1 MTKPLPGNPY
11 RRLLVPVYVPSF
23 LMAVSHD
30 ALLVLLPLYI
40 LESGLGAAFAAFVIG
55 LRGIGVLVF
64 DIPAGKLVTRFGE
77 RVVLLLGLSATV
89 AGFLVLAA
97 SVSPLSISAAA
108 VLFGIGFASWML
120 GRQSYIAA
128 TCEPGETGRAIAVMA
143 GIQRGGAFIGPLF
156 GGLTA
161 QFAGY
166 GTAFIICAVLA
177 VLAGIVVY
185 HFAEQ
190 VHAEQHDDAHDHSTL
205 AIIRTHRS
213 IFATAGVAAMT
224 LQLMRA
230 TRQLLVPLFGQAV
243 GLDVAVIGAIYSA
256 SAAIDMCLFYPIGIL
271 VDRRGRRWSAIPAMV
286 LFAIGLAL
294 LPLAQGP
301 ASLTAVALLLGFA
314 NGCGT
319 GIVMIMG
326 ADLSRRA
333 SNRSGFLG
341 VWRLMGDAGMS
352 SAPLLTSLIV
362 NVAGLATA
370 SMVVASLGFMG
381 AAVMI
386 WLVAET
392 HQP

>member
-1 MTKPLPGNPY
+1 
-11 RRLLVPVYVPSF
+11 
-23 LMAVSHD
+23 MAVSQD
-30 ALLVLLPLYI
+30 ALVVLLPLYV
-40 LESGLGAAFAAFVIG
+40 LDSGFSPAFAAFVIG
-55 LRGIGVLVF
+55 LRGIGVLCF
-64 DIPAGKLVTRFGE
+64 DIPAGKLVFRFGE
-77 RVVLLLGLSATV
+77 RAVLLIGLIASC
-89 AGFLVLAA
+89 AGFIVLAA
-97 SVSPLSISAAA
+97 FSSPLAIGIAA
-108 VLFGIGFASWML
+108 VSFGVGFASWML

-128 TCEPGETGRAIAVMA
+128 ICEPAETGRAIAMMA

-156 GGLTA
+156 GGLIA

-166 GTAFIICAVLA
+166 GTAFVICALLA
-177 VLAGIVVY
+177 ACAGIFVNYSARELDRGAAQAVS
-185 HFAEQ
+185 
-190 VHAEQHDDAHDHSTL
+190 DSSTL
-205 AIIRTHRS
+205 AVIREHRQS
-213 IFATAGVAAMT
+213 FATAGVAAMA

-230 TRQLLVPLFGQAV
+230 TRQLLVPLFGQSV
-243 GLDVAVIGAIYSA
+243 GLDVAMIGAIYSA
-256 SAAIDMCLFYPIGIL
+256 SAAIDMCMFYPIGVL

-294 LPLAQGP
+294 LPLAHDP
-301 ASLTAVALLLGFA
+301 MTLTAVALLLGFA

-341 VWRLMGDAGMS
+341 VWRLMGDTGMS
-352 SAPLLTSLIV
+352 SAPLLTGVVI

-370 SMVVASLGFMG
+370 SLVVASLGFAG

-392 HQP
+392 NHA

>member
-1 MTKPLPGNPY
+1 MTKPLLASPY
-11 RRLLVPVYVPSF
+11 RRLLLPVYVPSF
-23 LMAVSHD
+23 LMAVSQD

-40 LESGLGAAFAAFVIG
+40 LESGLGPAFAAFVIG
-55 LRGIGVLVF
+55 LRGIGVLLF
-64 DIPAGKLVTRFGE
+64 DVPAGKLVTRFGE
-77 RVVLLLGLSATV
+77 RAVLLIGLIATC

-97 SVSPLSISAAA
+97 STSSVSISIAAL
-108 VLFGIGFASWML
+108 LFGVGFAAWML

-128 TCEPGETGRAIAVMA
+128 TCEPGETGRAIALMA
-143 GIQRGGAFIGPLF
+143 GIQRGGAFVGPLL
-156 GGLTA
+156 GGLVA
-161 QFAGY
+161 QFSGY
-166 GTAFIICAVLA
+166 GTAFILCAVLA
-177 VLAGIVVY
+177 VCAGIVVFY
-185 HFAEQ
+185 FAEK
-190 VHAEQHDDAHDHSTL
+190 VKGEMRHGPHDGSTL
-205 AIIRTHRS
+205 TVIREHRS
-213 IFATAGVAAMT
+213 IFATAGVAAMA

-243 GLDVAVIGAIYSA
+243 GLDVALIGVIYSA
-256 SAAIDMCLFYPIGIL
+256 SAAIDMCLFYPVGVL

-294 LPLAQGP
+294 LPLANDLY
-301 ASLTAVALLLGFA
+301 SLAAVALLLGFA

-341 VWRLMGDAGMS
+341 VWRLMGDTGMS
-352 SAPLLTSLIV
+352 SAPLLTSLII
-362 NVAGLATA
+362 NAAGLAAA
-370 SMVVASLGFMG
+370 SFAVASLGFAG